1 MGNIVYKISN
11 GVFIIAFILVLST
24 SCSSIKNVKYFA
36 DIPDSGAVF
45 KLQNIHFVE
54 PTIQT
59 DDILAVNIQVI
70 GDDGAPKTLSVGNVQ
85 SAAVGNSSA
94 AGTGGQVVTGILVD
108 RNGDI
113 EFAVIGK
120 VHVAGL
126 TTEKAREAIRAAAE
140 GPYVKPSVSV
150 RFANFK
156 ITVLGE
162 VNKPATYVVQTEK
175 VTLLDALGMAGDLT
189 IYGKRE
195 NVLLER
201 NYPNGDREA
210 IRLNLT
216 QSSVLNSPYYY
227 LRPNDVITVDAIKT
241 KVVASDAIQ
250 NRNITIATT
259 VISFLVSVLVVIIAK
274 R

>member
-1 MGNIVYKISN
+1 MKNKNLINSSLLLLAAAFFFSIS
-11 GVFIIAFILVLST
+11 

-36 DIPDSGAVF
+36 DIPDSGAVV
-45 KLQNIHFVE
+45 KLKNIPFIE
-54 PTIQT
+54 PVIQT
-59 DDILAVNIQVI
+59 DDILDVNVQVLEI
-70 GDDGAPKTLSVGNVQ
+70 DGPKTLSIGNLQ
-85 SAAVGNSSA
+85 SSAVGNSSA
-94 AGTGGQVVTGILVD
+94 TGTGGQTVTGILVD

-113 EFAVIGK
+113 EIGVIGK

-126 TTEKAREAIRAAAE
+126 TTEQAREAIRTAVLVQ
-140 GPYVKPSVSV
+140 YKKPSVTV

-156 ITVLGE
+156 ITILGE
-162 VNKPATYVVQTEK
+162 VNKPGTYVVQTEK

-195 NVLLER
+195 NVLLQR
-201 NYPNGDREA
+201 TAPNGDREA
-210 IRLNLT
+210 IRLNLAK
-216 QSSVLNSPYYY
+216 SSVLNSQYFY
-227 LRPNDVITVDAIKT
+227 LRPNDVISVDAIKT